1 MVVFSDSELFKS
13 LVLDGK
19 ESSLNL
25 SFSMELDNSELI
37 LGSQKLRSQALELGV
52 PFVLVGAD
60 FSLEE
65 ISESSGLHQD
75 FSILDLNQ
83 SPQNL
88 KISLQVILEDLN
100 RKKEEQNLRSSLI
113 RENDLLQG
121 QVYKKN
127 RELQEQ
133 ETKR

>member
-65 ISESSGLHQD
+65 ISESSGLHKD

-88 KISLQVILEDLN
+88 KISLQVIL
-100 RKKEEQNLRSSLI
+100 
-113 RENDLLQG
+113 
-121 QVYKKN
+121 
-127 RELQEQ
+127 
-133 ETKR
+133 